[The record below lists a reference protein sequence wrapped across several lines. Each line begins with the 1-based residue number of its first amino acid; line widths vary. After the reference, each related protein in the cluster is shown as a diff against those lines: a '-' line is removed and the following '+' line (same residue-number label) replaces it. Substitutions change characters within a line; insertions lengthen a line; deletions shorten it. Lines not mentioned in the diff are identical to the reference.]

1 MQKLYISPTSLTPEI
16 NFSPEENLFLI
27 SGISSPEDVRAM
39 YYPVIDWVRLFVD
52 DLIHF
57 GSNAYSEDAPLKFR
71 TELKYFN
78 SSSAKFLYDIFMEL
92 KRLLAVGIPA
102 VVEWAYD
109 EQDTDLREAGYDI
122 ALLLDMEFIYLP
134 YKSKA

>member
-16 NFSPEENLFLI
+16 VFSPEENLFRI
-27 SGISSPEDVRAM
+27 SGISSPEDVRAL

-52 DLIHF
+52 DLIYF
-57 GSNAYSEDAPLKFR
+57 SSKEYSEEAPLKFR
-71 TELKYFN
+71 AELKYFN

-92 KRLLAVGIPA
+92 KRLLVVGIPA

-134 YKSKA
+134 LKGNA